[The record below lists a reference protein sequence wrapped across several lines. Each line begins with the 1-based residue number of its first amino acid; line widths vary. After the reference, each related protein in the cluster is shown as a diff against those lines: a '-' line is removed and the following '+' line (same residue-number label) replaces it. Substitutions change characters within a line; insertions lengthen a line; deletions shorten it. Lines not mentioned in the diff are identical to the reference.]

1 MSAEMAAAIGTW
13 APILAMIAIFYFMLY
28 RPQKNAQKK
37 RMEMLDS
44 LKRGNRVVTVG
55 GIYGTIESLT
65 DKKVSLRIADNV
77 VIEMA
82 RASINGTV
90 EDED

>member
-65 DKKVSLRIADNV
+65 DRKVSLRIADNV